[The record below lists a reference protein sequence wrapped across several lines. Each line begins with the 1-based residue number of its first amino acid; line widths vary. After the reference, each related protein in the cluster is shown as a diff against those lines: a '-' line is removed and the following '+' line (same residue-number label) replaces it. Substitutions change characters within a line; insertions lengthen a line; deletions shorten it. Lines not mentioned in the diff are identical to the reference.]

1 MAENRRV
8 RLDYDIEAYLKTH
21 ADRVLHKSPG
31 TLTAVD
37 YSTLVNRLLYEH
49 KLAQGVVRK
58 IPFSTLLDWAIGLLS
73 GSVRNLAIVS
83 PQKSSTPVSHSL
95 TPEDFS
101 FDAALS
107 DLYEQEAA

>member
-21 ADRVLHKSPG
+21 AERVLHKSHD
-31 TLTAVD
+31 TLTSVD

-49 KLAQGVVRK
+49 KLAQGVTRK
-58 IPFSTLLDWAIGLLS
+58 IPFSTLLEWVIGLLS

-83 PQKSSTPVSHSL
+83 PQTSSTPMSHVL

-101 FDAALS
+101 FDAALG